1 MEPTLQFIFISQQ
14 LVFKWNEIEAN
25 CPAHCL
31 NILPIGE
38 IYKTKIFLQIQA
50 YQFSNY
56 ICLARIFSCIKKI
69 FFFFFLSIQQPETM
83 LKSTSALSWVELI
96 VNDLTTFSNWKQ
108 NERTT
113 EGKKN

>member
-31 NILPIGE
+31 NISPIGE

-56 ICLARIFSCIKKI
+56 ICWLAFLVESRSELRFFSTL
-69 FFFFFLSIQQPETM
+69 FLF
-83 LKSTSALSWVELI
+83 STLTIELQMATKT
-96 VNDLTTFSNWKQ
+96 D
-108 NERTT
+108 NE
-113 EGKKN
+113 